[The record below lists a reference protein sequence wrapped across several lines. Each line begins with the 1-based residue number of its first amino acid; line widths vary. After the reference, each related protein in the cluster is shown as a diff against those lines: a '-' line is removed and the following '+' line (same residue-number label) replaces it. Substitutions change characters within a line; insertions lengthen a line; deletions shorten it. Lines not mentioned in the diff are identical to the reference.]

1 MNHAKTEKHD
11 RRIVKTKRAIKNAF
25 IKLLSEKDFNDI
37 TVKNIAD
44 EADIDRKTLYNHY
57 NGIYEIRD
65 ELENDLIELLEQAIK
80 ELDFEK
86 NVKNPQHIFEILNDI
101 LSTNLELCGYLMKMN
116 AHSHIIRKI
125 DGLLKSKLKEAM
137 KQSTVITS
145 TQNID
150 LCADFIASGLLSVYQ
165 NWFNSDRSA
174 PLKEVSIN
182 AGRLV
187 IYGLKDFTDL

>member
-86 NVKNPQHIFEILNDI
+86 NERTL
-101 LSTNLELCGYLMKMN
+101 
-116 AHSHIIRKI
+116 AHS
-125 DGLLKSKLKEAM
+125 S
-137 KQSTVITS
+137 
-145 TQNID
+145 QN
-150 LCADFIASGLLSVYQ
+150 
-165 NWFNSDRSA
+165 R
-174 PLKEVSIN
+174 
-182 AGRLV
+182 RL
-187 IYGLKDFTDL
+187 T

>member
-1 MNHAKTEKHD
+1 
-11 RRIVKTKRAIKNAF
+11 
-25 IKLLSEKDFNDI
+25 
-37 TVKNIAD
+37 
-44 EADIDRKTLYNHY
+44 
-57 NGIYEIRD
+57 
-65 ELENDLIELLEQAIK
+65 
-80 ELDFEK
+80 
-86 NVKNPQHIFEILNDI
+86 
-101 LSTNLELCGYLMKMN
+101 MN
-116 AHSHIIRKI
+116 AHSHIVRKI

-145 TQNID
+145 TENID